1 MRSVVA
7 SHRSDPFGDRG
18 GDNETAI
25 FTILTSNRR
34 RTPQNPEGFARTE
47 TQEPYGFGGKT
58 LPRQCL
64 VGSLNGAFSSKRV
77 TEEFIKVGLAR
88 MEIGQDVQTQ
98 KPA

>member
-1 MRSVVA
+1 MKQ
-7 SHRSDPFGDRG
+7 PFSRFCRLTGTEHFG
-18 GDNETAI
+18 ETV
-25 FTILTSNRR
+25 L
-34 RTPQNPEGFARTE
+34 
-47 TQEPYGFGGKT
+47 
-58 LPRQCL
+58 RQCL